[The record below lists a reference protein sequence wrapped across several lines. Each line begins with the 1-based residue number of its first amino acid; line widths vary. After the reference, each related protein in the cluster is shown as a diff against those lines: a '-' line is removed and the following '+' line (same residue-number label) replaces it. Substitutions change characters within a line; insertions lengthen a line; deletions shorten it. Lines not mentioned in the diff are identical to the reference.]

1 MSLEEGTRELGQDD
15 TGKVPGKME
24 VCENMPS
31 LLIAGLKGK
40 AEQSRLLISFSY
52 LP

>member
-1 MSLEEGTRELGQDD
+1 MRELGQDD
-15 TGKVPGKME
+15 RGKALGHME
-24 VCENMPS
+24 ACENTPS
-31 LLIAGLKGK
+31 LLIADLKGK

>member
-1 MSLEEGTRELGQDD
+1 MIEERHQE
-15 TGKVPGKME
+15 K